1 MPGKNRPSKLIRR
14 KAYEDVYSR
23 NGEPPCPEDIA
34 FYADAKHRELYV
46 KVYTQVMN
54 MYWNFE
60 SVIEDMNSI
69 YGESNA

>member
-1 MPGKNRPSKLIRR
+1 MPGKNGPSKLIRR

-23 NGEPPCPEDIA
+23 KGQPPSLEDVA
-34 FYADAKHRELYV
+34 FYADAKHQELYV

-54 MYWNFE
+54 MYWHFE
-60 SVIEDMNSI
+60 SVIEDMNMI